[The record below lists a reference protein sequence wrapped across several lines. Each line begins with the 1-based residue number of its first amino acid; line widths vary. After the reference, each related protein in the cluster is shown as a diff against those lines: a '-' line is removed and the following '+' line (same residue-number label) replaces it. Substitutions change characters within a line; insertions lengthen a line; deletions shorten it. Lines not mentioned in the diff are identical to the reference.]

1 MSTSIYTT
9 DTSAS
14 TPDYATAN
22 NVTIALSY
30 NKLLTKTIYPG
41 GEKAYDNAYYYK
53 FFNRNVHS
61 LGDLLELAKVLLA
74 RPNCCLIRGV
84 CKDDSVSKQR
94 RLFHGDDATIIEQ
107 PQNWFALDI
116 DGYGNSSGC
125 LKDDTKSVLLALG
138 LNDTEAFAIPS
149 AGYLRKPG
157 IRIRLFLWNSI
168 KVSCASLKKHFTP
181 LKHVVD
187 LALFHPIQPIYTA
200 RPIFISSTDP
210 CKELVAWVSGE
221 KQFTMIKETNAPGAH
236 KEELYTKKQAE
247 RFLNNFIMKCFTI
260 NDGERHSWLYG
271 VSIALGKWIYQELLD
286 EEDVVEQ
293 LYLATRIWR
302 GNKQKDMQTILDGIK
317 YGKRTMEEQAWQV

>member
-1 MSTSIYTT
+1 MSSSSIYTT
-9 DTSAS
+9 GPVESSNYYES
-14 TPDYATAN
+14 TN
-22 NVTIALSY
+22 NVTIALAY

-94 RLFHGDDATIIEQ
+94 RLYHGDDATIIEQ

-125 LKDDTKSVLLALG
+125 LKDDTRSVLLALG

-157 IRIRLFLWNSI
+157 IRIRLFLWNSN
-168 KVSCASLKKHFTP
+168 KVTCASLKKHFTP

-210 CKELVAWVSGE
+210 CKELIAWVSGE
-221 KQFTMIKETNAPGAH
+221 KQFTMIKETNAPGARR
-236 KEELYTKKQAE
+236 EELYTKKQAQ
-247 RFLNNFIMKCFTI
+247 RFFNSMLRESVGIE
-260 NDGERHSWLYG
+260 DGRRHLWLIG
-271 VSIALGKWIYQELLD
+271 TSTSLGKWIYQELLD
-286 EEDVVEQ
+286 EEDVIEE
-293 LYLATRIWR
+293 LYLATRAWG

-317 YGKRTMEEQAWQV
+317 NGKLKMEEEQ

>member
-9 DTSAS
+9 GPAESS
-14 TPDYATAN
+14 NDYASSN
-22 NVTIALSY
+22 NVTIALAH
-30 NKLLTKTIYPG
+30 NKLLTKTIYTS

-61 LGDLLELAKVLLA
+61 LGDLLELVRVLLA
-74 RPNCCLIRGV
+74 RPQCCLIRGV

-157 IRIRLFLWNSI
+157 IRIRLFLWNSN

-181 LKHVVD
+181 LKSVVD
-187 LALFHPIQPIYTA
+187 LALFHPIQPIYPS
-200 RPIFISSTDP
+200 RPIFCGSTDP
-210 CKELVAWVSGE
+210 CKELVAWVSG
-221 KQFTMIKETNAPGAH
+221 
-236 KEELYTKKQAE
+236 
-247 RFLNNFIMKCFTI
+247 
-260 NDGERHSWLYG
+260 
-271 VSIALGKWIYQELLD
+271 
-286 EEDVVEQ
+286 
-293 LYLATRIWR
+293 
-302 GNKQKDMQTILDGIK
+302 QK
-317 YGKRTMEEQAWQV
+317 